1 MKSLRYIIV
10 LITISVSLS
19 FINPTF
25 ATHVIGGEM
34 FYECLNSS
42 LSFYRFTVKLYR
54 DCYTGVPPYDD
65 PIYVSV
71 YDSLENLLIQFE
83 MALPPDDTLEN
94 NTYNVCL
101 YAPVDICV
109 QEAVYQADY
118 ILPPGRY
125 TMTYQRCCRNQGI
138 INMFN
143 PTGQGAG
150 WDIAIPVP
158 SQAAYNSAPY
168 YNNPPPTIIC
178 LDAPFEYD
186 HSATDLDGD
195 SLVYSF
201 CTPQDYD
208 NGTWGIIPNPSGPP
222 SSNVDVDYVSPYNA
236 AYPIYA
242 PTDPFQI
249 DPQTGWL
256 TGTPEQL
263 GKYVVGICVSEYRDG
278 MFLSTN
284 KRDFQFNVAGCLDDP
299 LLLFSSEDPDSC
311 SLKMNFTYEGNEVAS
326 YKWDF
331 GVDFLSSDTS
341 SFENPSYTFPYSGT
355 YIVTLI
361 VNENYYCADTLSIAV
376 TPTVFLSNSNLAF
389 TANSNLFTA
398 PPFAVQFDNTTP
410 NPSNYN
416 FTWDFGDG
424 TIVANNNLVVS
435 HTYLCNG
442 IYDVTL
448 LAEEIATGCE
458 IIDTLYKNN
467 FIHCYGGTAYTHNA
481 TITQTGPIYN
491 AIGDSVLLSCNTSSA
506 FTYQWKRNG
515 ISIPGANDSL
525 FYAKQSGNY
534 TIMIIKDGCPVH
546 SQGIDVYFNVVGLA
560 EQPPNKLT
568 LYPNP
573 TTGILTIEGVE
584 GIVSVYDIY
593 GRLVLT
599 SNTNT
604 LDISNAATG
613 IYFVRVLDEQ
623 GNVYSQKVVK
633 D

>member
-186 HSATDLDGD
+186 HSATDL
-195 SLVYSF
+195 
-201 CTPQDYD
+201 
-208 NGTWGIIPNPSGPP
+208 
-222 SSNVDVDYVSPYNA
+222 
-236 AYPIYA
+236 
-242 PTDPFQI
+242 
-249 DPQTGWL
+249 
-256 TGTPEQL
+256 
-263 GKYVVGICVSEYRDG
+263 
-278 MFLSTN
+278 
-284 KRDFQFNVAGCLDDP
+284 
-299 LLLFSSEDPDSC
+299 
-311 SLKMNFTYEGNEVAS
+311 
-326 YKWDF
+326 
-331 GVDFLSSDTS
+331 
-341 SFENPSYTFPYSGT
+341 
-355 YIVTLI
+355 
-361 VNENYYCADTLSIAV
+361 
-376 TPTVFLSNSNLAF
+376 
-389 TANSNLFTA
+389 
-398 PPFAVQFDNTTP
+398 
-410 NPSNYN
+410 
-416 FTWDFGDG
+416 
-424 TIVANNNLVVS
+424 
-435 HTYLCNG
+435 
-442 IYDVTL
+442 
-448 LAEEIATGCE
+448 
-458 IIDTLYKNN
+458 
-467 FIHCYGGTAYTHNA
+467 
-481 TITQTGPIYN
+481 
-491 AIGDSVLLSCNTSSA
+491 
-506 FTYQWKRNG
+506 
-515 ISIPGANDSL
+515 
-525 FYAKQSGNY
+525 
-534 TIMIIKDGCPVH
+534 
-546 SQGIDVYFNVVGLA
+546 
-560 EQPPNKLT
+560 
-568 LYPNP
+568 
-573 TTGILTIEGVE
+573 
-584 GIVSVYDIY
+584 
-593 GRLVLT
+593 
-599 SNTNT
+599 
-604 LDISNAATG
+604 
-613 IYFVRVLDEQ
+613 
-623 GNVYSQKVVK
+623 
-633 D
+633 